1 MKWTEMKRPLFQFC
15 ILLSTAGVADAQ
27 YYYKDIIS
35 NKQLTVDMAQLKEQ
49 KIRSVKVI
57 SFEDDGSPS
66 EGFICEKKISRNY
79 KSVEMFTRSNSTAAS
94 LFVSR
99 FNGNGM
105 LEETLDSSEISTNN
119 IRYTYD
125 EQSRVYRIY
134 SVIRSSD
141 DDFVSEIAEE
151 HIYQYGA
158 DGLPERMIR
167 VKNNTDSSVIQFSR
181 DEKKNIG
188 IEKDTKSGNTYYYYY
203 DSKNRLTDVVRLNPY
218 NQKMLPDYM
227 FEYDNLGQMSQMTS
241 TEEGGSYYFIWK
253 YTYNNGLRIREK
265 CYSKEKRLMGTLEYA
280 YE

>member
-1 MKWTEMKRPLFQFC
+1 MKRPLCLFC
-15 ILLSTAGVADAQ
+15 ILLSSAGIADAQ

-35 NKQLTVDMAQLKEQ
+35 NQQLVAEMAQLKEQ
-49 KIRSVKVI
+49 KIRSVKVT
-57 SFEDDGSPS
+57 SFEDDGSLS

-79 KSVEMFTRSNSTAAS
+79 RSVEMFTRSNSTAPS
-94 LFVSR
+94 LFTSR
-99 FNGNGM
+99 FNSHGM

-119 IRYTYD
+119 IRVTYD
-125 EQSRVYRIY
+125 EQSRVSRIY
-134 SVIRSSD
+134 SLIRSSD
-141 DDFVSEIAEE
+141 DDFTSEIAEE
-151 HIYQYGA
+151 HIYQYGT
-158 DGLPERMIR
+158 DGLPVKMIR
-167 VKNNTDSSVIQFSR
+167 VKNNTDSSVILFSP
-181 DEKKNIG
+181 DEKKNIA

-203 DSKNRLTDVVRLNPY
+203 DSKNRLTDVVRLNPF

-227 FEYDNLGQMSQMTS
+227 FEYNNLGQITQMTS

>member
-1 MKWTEMKRPLFQFC
+1 MKRTLILIC
-15 ILLSTAGVADAQ
+15 NLLSIAGVAHGQ
-27 YYYKDIIS
+27 YYYKDLVS
-35 NKQLTVDMAQLKEQ
+35 NRQLAADMAQLKEQ
-49 KIRSVKVI
+49 KIRSVKVT

-66 EGFICEKKISRNY
+66 EGFICEKKISRNFRT
-79 KSVEMFTRSNSTAAS
+79 VEMFTRSNSTAPS
-94 LFVSR
+94 LFTSR

-105 LEETLDSSEISTNN
+105 LEETLDSSEISTNS

-125 EQSRVYRIY
+125 DQLRVSRIY

-141 DDFVSEIAEE
+141 DDFTNEISEE
-151 HIYQYGA
+151 HLYRYGA

-167 VKNNTDSSVIQFSR
+167 VKNNSDSSVILFSQ
-181 DEKKNIG
+181 DEKKNIA
-188 IEKDTKSGNTYYYYY
+188 IEKDTKSGDTYYYYY
-203 DSKNRLTDVVRLNPY
+203 DSKNRLTDVVRLNRF

-227 FEYDNLGQMSQMTS
+227 FEYNSLGQITQMTS